1 MLRNFGTEAG
11 EDPAA
16 AIDEL
21 SAIEEKVADLKRSS
35 DLAQRQLDEW
45 LAKNRRAL
53 EDLARRKAE
62 NTTHGASQY
71 VELFLQQRDKFLHDQ
86 AQAEEQRS
94 ALLESLEKS
103 LAVRQEIELLSKR
116 RQQATSNLFTIQ
128 KTAEYLTK
136 AREGLDGRYLGDL
149 GDRFVDYASAW
160 LADDEVDAVVN
171 ADFGVELYED
181 GHKHDV
187 AGYSTGYQDLLDVCL
202 RMALIDTIFQAE
214 EPFIILDDPFA
225 NLDEEKIGRALP
237 LLKTLAERYQVIY
250 FTCHP
255 SRMELAPSVA
265 GRASFVLPEQRAR
278 RELPRARAKREA
290 EERAK
295 AQAELVASYVVVPT
309 GSGKASIQPAG
320 DRRTIS
326 NNLFTLEFEVDDSM
340 GARDNSF
347 EVHFIDEKGRA
358 LCDRQT
364 VQVIEG
370 QVVPD
375 KVRFSLTTR
384 EDSGSTYDLIVHED
398 GREPHELAARVPYRA
413 EVAFASMDFDF

>member
-1 MLRNFGTEAG
+1 
-11 EDPAA
+11 
-16 AIDEL
+16 
-21 SAIEEKVADLKRSS
+21 
-35 DLAQRQLDEW
+35 
-45 LAKNRRAL
+45 
-53 EDLARRKAE
+53 
-62 NTTHGASQY
+62 
-71 VELFLQQRDKFLHDQ
+71 
-86 AQAEEQRS
+86 
-94 ALLESLEKS
+94 
-103 LAVRQEIELLSKR
+103 
-116 RQQATSNLFTIQ
+116 
-128 KTAEYLTK
+128 
-136 AREGLDGRYLGDL
+136 
-149 GDRFVDYASAW
+149 
-160 LADDEVDAVVN
+160 
-171 ADFGVELYED
+171 
-181 GHKHDV
+181 
-187 AGYSTGYQDLLDVCL
+187 
-202 RMALIDTIFQAE
+202 MALIDTIFQAE

-320 DRRTIS
+320 DRRNIS

-347 EVHFIDEKGRA
+347 EVHFIDEKGRV